1 MPVDMVDGREIV
13 YENVFTPTKEKSDGT
28 LGKDEFLN
36 LLVMQLKYQDPLAPL
51 DDKEFIAQMAQFSA
65 LEQMK
70 NMNDGF
76 QSFKAFSLIG
86 KYVVAQKEDDVTGE
100 LKMVSGEVE
109 SVKMSNGK
117 TFVVVKG
124 MEIRV
129 DDISDVYESSMEM
142 NTTKLSEFAALIGMN
157 VKGCIYDPLTSHVI
171 DITGIVAGLEKGVY
185 EDYAV
190 VDGMSVEI
198 VRINDLNVEITPTAD
213 GDDSELES
221 RREYLESQLGK
232 EVEVVV
238 IDREREKKVPV
249 KAVLKAFSI
258 ENNKVNAELDKV
270 AIPIESIYG
279 LSKKD

>member
-1 MPVDMVDGREIV
+1 MPVDTVDSRKIV

-36 LLVMQLKYQDPLAPL
+36 LLVTQLKYQDPLSPL

-70 NMNDGF
+70 NMSDGF
-76 QSFKAFSLIG
+76 QSIKAFSLIG

-100 LKMVSGEVE
+100 LKTVKGEVE
-109 SVKMSNGK
+109 SVKMSHGK

-124 MEIRV
+124 MEIRI

-157 VKGCIYDPLTSHVI
+157 VKGCIYDPDTSHVI
-171 DITGIVAGLEKGVY
+171 DITGVVAGLEKGVH

-190 VDGMSVEI
+190 VDGMNAEI
-198 VRINDLNVEITPTAD
+198 VKINDLNVEITPTAD
-213 GDDSELES
+213 GDDTGLES
-221 RREYLESQLGK
+221 RREYLEGQLGK

-238 IDREREKKVPV
+238 IDREREREVPV

-258 ENNKVNAELDKV
+258 ENNKVNVELDKV

-279 LSKKD
+279 LSKND